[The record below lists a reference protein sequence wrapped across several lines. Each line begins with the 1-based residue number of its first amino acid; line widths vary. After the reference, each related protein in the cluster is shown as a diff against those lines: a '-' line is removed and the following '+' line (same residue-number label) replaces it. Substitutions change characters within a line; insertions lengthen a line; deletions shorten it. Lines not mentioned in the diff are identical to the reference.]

1 MQLVRPFS
9 ALRPIAGHAQE
20 VAAPPYDVISLEEAR
35 ALGYKQPWSFVHV
48 SRAEIDLPEGT
59 HPYAPEVYAKAKE
72 NLHGMSDLLMRDRVP
87 CYYVY
92 RMTLG
97 NHVQTGLAAAVS
109 IAAYESGQ
117 VLRHELTRPDKED
130 DRVRQI
136 DALGAQT
143 GPVLLAYRQHSEIQS
158 LLSEVSQGTPD
169 MEATLEDGV
178 CHQVWVLSDP
188 KLLNRLTGLFESV
201 GKLYIADGHHR
212 FAAAAR
218 VSKLRPNTTPT
229 ALAVLFPDSEMCI
242 LDYNRV
248 VKDLNGQSSV
258 DFLARVS
265 STFEVEA
272 VSFPVRPEVRGTYGM
287 YLSEWYRLTVR
298 PKTVL
303 LDPVSRLDVSILQT
317 QLLAPILGIED
328 PRRDKRIDFVGGTRG
343 LSELENKVQSGE
355 MAVAFSLYPTSLEE
369 LMAVADAGEIMPPKS
384 TWFSPKLADG
394 LLSQVLD

>member
-1 MQLVRPFS
+1 MQLISPFS
-9 ALRPIAGHAQE
+9 ALRPVAGHAQK

-35 ALGYKQPWSFVHV
+35 ALGLGKPWSFVHV

-72 NLHGMSDLLMRDRVP
+72 NLYGMSSILMRDRVP

-109 IAAYESGQ
+109 IAAYELGQ
-117 VLRHELTRPDKED
+117 VLRHEFTRPDKED
-130 DRVRQI
+130 DRVCQI

-158 LLSEVSQGTPD
+158 LLLEASQGTPD

-178 CHQVWVLSDP
+178 CHQVWVLSNP
-188 KLLNRLTGLFESV
+188 EILNRFTDLFGSV

-248 VKDLNGQSSV
+248 VKDLNGQSTL
-258 DFLARVS
+258 DFLARVP
-265 STFEVEA
+265 FDVEV
-272 VSFPVRPEVRGTYGM
+272 VSFAVRPEVRGTYGM
-287 YLSEWYRLTVR
+287 YLPGQWYRLTARVE
-298 PKTVL
+298 TVPP
-303 LDPVSRLDVSILQT
+303 DPVSRLDVSILQT

-343 LSELENKVQSGE
+343 LSELENRVQNEG

-369 LMAVADAGEIMPPKS
+369 LMAVADAGEVMPPKS